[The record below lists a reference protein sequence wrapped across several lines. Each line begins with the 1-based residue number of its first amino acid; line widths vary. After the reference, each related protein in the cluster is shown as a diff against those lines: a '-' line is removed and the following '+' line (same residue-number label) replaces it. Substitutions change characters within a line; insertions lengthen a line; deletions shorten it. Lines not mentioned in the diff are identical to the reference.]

1 VPPRRVG
8 DVNAQDTHAGDPP
21 SFGGVF
27 DLDGT
32 AGVAQHGAQPALDK
46 AAGGTGVL
54 ACGGVKEKVVEPD
67 AGLAPDP
74 GITIGLIFHGEV
86 LSVDKDNRKPRPGA
100 AAFGSTSD
108 LSKSRAV
115 ARRRAGACAE
125 DPGASAYTFIGS

>member
-1 VPPRRVG
+1 MTTRRRG

-21 SFGGVF
+21 SFGGVL

-32 AGVAQHGAQPALDK
+32 AGVAQHRAQPALDK

-54 ACGGVKEKVVEPD
+54 ARGGVKEKVVESD

-74 GITIGLIFHGEV
+74 GITIIAMFHDEV
-86 LSVDKDNRKPRPGA
+86 LSGDKSNRKPRPGV

-115 ARRRAGACAE
+115 ARRRAAAHAGSPE
-125 DPGASAYTFIGS
+125 ASAYAFIGS